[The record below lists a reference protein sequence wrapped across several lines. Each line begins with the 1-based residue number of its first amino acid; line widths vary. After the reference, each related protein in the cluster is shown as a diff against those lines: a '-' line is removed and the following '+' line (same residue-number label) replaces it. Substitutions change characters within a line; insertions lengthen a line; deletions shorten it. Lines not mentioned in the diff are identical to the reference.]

1 MDVHINQL
9 YKNHQ
14 QENKK
19 TAWMYTET
27 SSSEILMIEIILLLG
42 FYERKQPCGT
52 NLFKECDG
60 NVHFI

>member
-1 MDVHINQL
+1 
-9 YKNHQ
+9 
-14 QENKK
+14 
-19 TAWMYTET
+19 MYTET

-60 NVHFI
+60 NVHFIQLGTCCKKIS